1 MIRKRRFPVVKT
13 AALILL
19 GAALSR
25 AQEAG
30 SHPRVPTVRATGEAA
45 VNVRPD
51 LALLDIG
58 VTTQAQTAQAAGA
71 QNAKGL
77 DQVTAQLRRT
87 LGASADIRTI
97 NHSLTPNYRYPKE
110 GGQPSISGYTASNI
124 VQIKTGDLDNL
135 GKLIDAVTQSGA
147 NTIQGLQFTL
157 KDEASVQAQALR
169 EAAAKARVKVE
180 AMAASLG
187 LKVVRIISVEESQP
201 AVVRPVMMARAEAA
215 AVATP
220 VSPGTIEVHATVILT
235 AEVQ

>member
-1 MIRKRRFPVVKT
+1 MISKKRYPVVKT
-13 AALILL
+13 AALVLL
-19 GAALSR
+19 CAGLCP

-87 LGASADIRTI
+87 LGPSADIRTI
-97 NHSLTPNYRYPKE
+97 NYSLTPNYRYPKE

-157 KDEASVQAQALR
+157 KDESSVQAQALR